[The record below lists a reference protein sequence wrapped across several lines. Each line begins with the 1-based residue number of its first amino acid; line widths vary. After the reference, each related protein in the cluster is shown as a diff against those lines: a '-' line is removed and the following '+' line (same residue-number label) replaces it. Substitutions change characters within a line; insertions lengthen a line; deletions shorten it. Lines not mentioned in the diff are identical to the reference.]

1 MLISISPSCCL
12 SAFTYTS
19 LTTEVNC
26 LSSQSRLHS
35 QSLSVCMC
43 VCVSR
48 YSESSSFWAA
58 RFDNFVFWDKLVYP
72 LACKLNR
79 QSVCTVVVHNSGAE
93 DAAVWLRFGTST
105 KQIFIEYNFQPR
117 KEVLLMKD
125 GAISLGKGL
134 VCVGM
139 NVQFQF

>member
-1 MLISISPSCCL
+1 MLISISPSCSL
-12 SAFTYTS
+12 SAFIYTS

-26 LSSQSRLHS
+26 LSSQNRLHS

-72 LACKLNR
+72 LACKWNR

-93 DAAVWLRFGTST
+93 DAAGWLGFGTST
-105 KQIFIEYNFQPR
+105 KQIFIYNFQLKKVP
-117 KEVLLMKD
+117 LMKD
-125 GAISLGKGL
+125 GAILLAKGL